1 MGAVMSRRLITVM
14 LTLSLDEDGFI
25 LCEVT
30 GLFFII
36 NKYLGGDMLKLHLNY
51 I

>member
-1 MGAVMSRRLITVM
+1 MGTVPRCLSTVM

-25 LCEVT
+25 PCEVT

-36 NKYLGGDMLKLHLNY
+36 NKYLGEDMLKLHLNY